1 MSEIGPVG
9 GLFVAVAIFLFAFSS
24 IIGNYYY
31 GEANV
36 RFITSRRGVLTL
48 YRLLVGG
55 MVLFGSLATLD
66 LVWSLADVTMALM
79 TLSNLAAILLLG
91 HEAVALLADYVAQKR
106 SGVRSP
112 RFTKERIPRLKGR
125 IDCW

>member
-1 MSEIGPVG
+1 
-9 GLFVAVAIFLFAFSS
+9 
-24 IIGNYYY
+24 
-31 GEANV
+31 
-36 RFITSRRGVLTL
+36 
-48 YRLLVGG
+48 

-79 TLSNLAAILLLG
+79 TLCNLAAILLLG

-112 RFTKERIPRLKGR
+112 VSRRSAFPG
-125 IDCW
+125 